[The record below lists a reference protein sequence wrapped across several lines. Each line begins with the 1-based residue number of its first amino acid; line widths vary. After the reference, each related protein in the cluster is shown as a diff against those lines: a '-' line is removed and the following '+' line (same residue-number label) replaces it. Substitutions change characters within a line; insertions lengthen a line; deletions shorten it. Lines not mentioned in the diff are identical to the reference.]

1 MTGLAT
7 TEIWDDAEALGA
19 AIAERIVERIAQVQR
34 TGRTP
39 SIVLTGGTIA
49 TAAYE
54 RIEAGDADWTDVD
67 FYWGDERFVPTGH
80 ADRNDQQ
87 ARDAFLDRLGVPEA
101 HIHAM
106 PAHGCDESMADAADG
121 YGAALPD
128 EPFDLV
134 LHGMGPDG
142 HIASLF
148 PGYPQLHETTRR
160 AVEVL
165 DSPKPPP
172 QRISLTFPS
181 LNHAQ
186 SVWFLVSGDGKAE
199 AVGRALGGATVD
211 EIPATGAHGIAETVW
226 LLDAGAA
233 KDITA

>member
-1 MTGLAT
+1 MT
-7 TEIWDDAEALGA
+7 TEVWPDAGALA
-19 AIAERIVERIAQVQR
+19 DAIATRVVDRLVHVQT

-39 SIVLTGGTIA
+39 TIVLTGGTIA
-49 TAAYE
+49 IAAYE
-54 RIEAGDADWTDVD
+54 RITAGTVDWADVD

-87 ARDAFLDRLGVPEA
+87 ARDAFLTRLGVPEER
-101 HIHAM
+101 IHAM
-106 PAHGCDESMADAADG
+106 PAHGCDQGLAEAADG
-121 YGAALPD
+121 YGASLPT

-134 LHGMGPDG
+134 LHGVGPDG

-148 PGYPQLHETTRR
+148 PGFPQLHETDRR
-160 AVEVL
+160 AVEVF

-181 LNHAQ
+181 VNHAH
-186 SVWFLVSGDGKAE
+186 SVWFLVSGGGKAD

-211 EIPATGAHGIAETVW
+211 EIPAAGAHGIVETVW
-226 LLDAGAA
+226 LLDADAA
-233 KDITA
+233 TKITA